1 MREGVPSAQTP
12 DEARLF
18 DSEVV
23 AEQPAEEPEL
33 EIVEPE
39 PKVEVKPKPEPKVE
53 AKPAEPP
60 KKDESAERIQ
70 YLLGQIEGKDRQLQD
85 MARERAEQYKQYQQ
99 GELDRYDLAIQG
111 QKEAEEAADHAYEKA
126 EQDGDLAAKRDAGK
140 KAAVAAMR
148 RENLEFEKERFQ
160 TNLKQEEERAKNQ
173 PPPQQQRLQYAMG
186 SDEEINSWQIP
197 GIAKDWAKNHRELMS
212 TEHNRAKVF
221 RAVQYLEQQYG
232 LRLDNPETYRRMDSE
247 FGFTASEPSP
257 PPPESRRTSIVSA
270 PVSRETPATR
280 QQNERVELT
289 ADQVEAARI
298 SGVTPAEY
306 ARQVLKLRQLEAN
319 GQYKRN
325 TQ

>member
-1 MREGVPSAQTP
+1 MREGVPSAQPP
-12 DEARLF
+12 DEAKLF
-18 DSEVV
+18 DSESV
-23 AEQPAEEPEL
+23 AEQSAEEPEL
-33 EIVEPE
+33 EVVESQ
-39 PKVEVKPKPEPKVE
+39 PKVEVKPKLEPKVE

-70 YLLGQIEGKDRQLQD
+70 YLLGQIDGKDRQLQD
-85 MARERAEQYKQYQQ
+85 MARERVEQYKQYQQ

-126 EQDGDLAAKRDAGK
+126 EQDGDLAAKREAGK

-160 TNLKQEEERAKNQ
+160 TQLKQEEERAKTQ
-173 PPPQQQRLQYAMG
+173 PPLQQQRPQYALG
-186 SDEEINSWQIP
+186 SDEEINSWQVP
-197 GIAKDWAKNHRELMS
+197 QIAKDWARDHRELMS
-212 TEHNRAKVF
+212 TDHNRAKVF

-257 PPPESRRTSIVSA
+257 PPEPRRTSIVSA